1 MAPPPS
7 SDSARPLKPVQ
18 DTRLAEPR
26 FKATIAP
33 TNATSTLGVDDVLFT
48 LFRHKKKIIALALL
62 GFAAAATFHFWPK
75 PESYTASAKLYIRYV
90 VMEGKGG
97 PADGT
102 ITKSPDRG
110 GETILSNELEILR
123 SLDLATKV
131 AQTIGPAK
139 VLEKLEGGDLL
150 SKAAMAVSER
160 LNVYTAPW
168 SSVVTIIFKHPDPEI
183 TAQVVRIVVEQYL
196 KTHVEI
202 HRSSGMVGEFLAQE
216 TDQLRSR
223 LAQTEEEL
231 RRARAKAGVLSVEDA
246 RKAIMDQ
253 VNGIRQQIFG
263 IRAEQAAREMT
274 LKQLAERR
282 AKLEPKAPAAAEATP
297 GAATNSAAPPAT
309 PEAAVSTTAAAT
321 SGAAATPAAT
331 AVTVP
336 TPAVT
341 TGAEEPAALTPA
353 IVEEYRL
360 ASMLLETH
368 RQREQQL
375 LLTFTPEN
383 SRVQGARAQREAAE
397 RTKRDLEARYPALIQ
412 TAPVKSAAS
421 PTGVAANPAR
431 TLVEEYA
438 RAMDQELYALNTM
451 EAKVKMLTSQIDTLR
466 AEAVALDQTEGTIQQ
481 LLRKRELEESN
492 YRRYAASLE
501 QSRINEALGSGKVS
515 NISVIQAPTPAFIDP
530 AKEDSKLVKMLAA
543 GGLGLGLAWAFL
555 VDFFLDR
562 SVRRPADIERGV
574 RAPLFLTIPRQA
586 RPKTPKRRKKQDADT
601 IIGESALQV
610 AGTANRDTALDE
622 SLAPYCETLRDRLI
636 GYFESV
642 NLTHKPKLIGLTGIG
657 KDTGVT
663 TLATGLAR
671 TLSET
676 GDGNVLLVDLTPG
689 QGSSQ
694 YFHRGSAS
702 CGLEDLLATR
712 DDQAQVQDR
721 LYVVSE
727 DARGDKLSRM
737 LPQRFAKLL
746 PQLKSGDFDYI
757 IFDMPPVNQISI
769 TPRLAGYMDMMLLV
783 VESERDSRENLQ
795 QANELLLK
803 SNAAVGTILNKSK
816 NYLPTFL
823 RHELPA

>member
-1 MAPPPS
+1 MAPPIPP
-7 SDSARPLKPVQ
+7 DSPRPLKSVQ

-26 FKATIAP
+26 FKASVPAA
-33 TNATSTLGVDDVLFT
+33 NSASTLGVDDVLFT
-48 LFRHKKKIIALALL
+48 LFRHKKKIIAFSLL
-62 GFAAAATFHFWPK
+62 GLAAAAAVHLRPK
-75 PESYTASAKLYIRYV
+75 PESYTASSKLYIRYV

-139 VLEKLEGGDLL
+139 VLEKIDGGDQLA
-150 SKAAMAVSER
+150 KASLAISER
-160 LNVYTAPW
+160 LTVNAAPW
-168 SSVVTIIFKHPDPEI
+168 SSVVNIAFKHPDSEI
-183 TAQVVRIVVEQYL
+183 TAQVVRLVVEQYL

-246 RKAIMDQ
+246 RKSIHDQ

-263 IRAEQAAREMT
+263 LRAEQAAREMT
-274 LKQLAERR
+274 LKQLTERR
-282 AKLEPKAPAAAEATP
+282 AQLMPKEPATAEAATAGSPAPGVGAPAARESQP
-297 GAATNSAAPPAT
+297 
-309 PEAAVSTTAAAT
+309 TAA
-321 SGAAATPAAT
+321 SGSPT
-331 AVTVP
+331 AK
-336 TPAVT
+336 ANSQ
-341 TGAEEPAALTPA
+341 AEEAAALTPA
-353 IVEEYRL
+353 ILEEYRL

-397 RTKRDLEARYPALIQ
+397 RTKRNLEARYPTLIQ
-412 TAPVKSAAS
+412 AAPVKSTAS

-431 TLVEEYA
+431 TLAEEYA
-438 RAMDQELYALNTM
+438 RAMDQEITALNTM

-515 NISVIQAPTPAFIDP
+515 NISIIQAPTPAFIDP

-586 RPKTPKRRKKQDADT
+586 RPKTPKRRKKKDADT

-610 AGTANRDTALDE
+610 AGSNARDTALDE

>member
-7 SDSARPLKPVQ
+7 SDSPRPLKPVQ

-26 FKATIAP
+26 FKASIPAANTA
-33 TNATSTLGVDDVLFT
+33 ATLGVDDVLFT
-48 LFRHKKKIIALALL
+48 LFRHKKKIIAFALL
-62 GFAAAATFHFWPK
+62 GFAAAAVLHFKPK

-150 SKAAMAVSER
+150 SKASMAVSER
-160 LNVYTAPW
+160 LSVSTAPW
-168 SSVVTIIFKHPDPEI
+168 SSVVNIVFKHPDPEI
-183 TAQVVRIVVEQYL
+183 TAQVVRLVVEQYL
-196 KTHVEI
+196 KSHVEI

-253 VNGIRQQIFG
+253 VNGMRQQIFG
-263 IRAEQAAREMT
+263 LRAEQAAREMT

-282 AKLEPKAPAAAEATP
+282 AKLEPKAPA
-297 GAATNSAAPPAT
+297 PA
-309 PEAAVSTTAAAT
+309 EAAVPGSPAPAAAT
-321 SGAAATPAAT
+321 ATAATPAAST
-331 AVTVP
+331 EAS
-336 TPAVT
+336 TPAAAPAA
-341 TGAEEPAALTPA
+341 AEEPAALTPA

-397 RTKRDLEARYPALIQ
+397 RTKRDLEARYPALIRA
-412 TAPVKSAAS
+412 APVKSAAS
-421 PTGVAANPAR
+421 PTGVAANPAS

-515 NISVIQAPTPAFIDP
+515 NISIIQAPTPAFIDP

-586 RPKTPKRRKKQDADT
+586 RPKTPKRRKKKDADT

>member
-1 MAPPPS
+1 MATPLPP
-7 SDSARPLKPVQ
+7 DSPRPLKSVQ

-26 FKATIAP
+26 FKASIPAANTTA
-33 TNATSTLGVDDVLFT
+33 TLGVDDVLFT
-48 LFRHKKKIIALALL
+48 LFRHKKKIIAFALL
-62 GFAAAATFHFWPK
+62 GLAAAAAVNLRPK
-75 PESYTASAKLYIRYV
+75 PDSYTASAKLFIRYV

-102 ITKSPDRG
+102 ITKSPDRS

-150 SKAAMAVSER
+150 SKASMAISER
-160 LNVYTAPW
+160 LLVNTAPW
-168 SSVVTIIFKHPDPEI
+168 SSVVNIAFKHPDPEI

-246 RKAIMDQ
+246 RKAISDQ
-253 VNGIRQQIFG
+253 VNGIRQQVFG
-263 IRAEQAAREMT
+263 LRAEQAAREMT
-274 LKQLAERR
+274 LKQLTDRR
-282 AKLEPKAPAAAEATP
+282 AKLLPKAPPPEEAAAAGSAPAAADAPKATP
-297 GAATNSAAPPAT
+297 DP
-309 PEAAVSTTAAAT
+309 
-321 SGAAATPAAT
+321 T
-331 AVTVP
+331 AVPPVVATTVD
-336 TPAVT
+336 
-341 TGAEEPAALTPA
+341 ESAALTSA
-353 IVEEYRL
+353 VVEEYRI
-360 ASMLLETH
+360 AAMVLETH

-397 RTKRDLEARYPALIQ
+397 SRKRELEAKYPALIRA
-412 TAPVKSAAS
+412 APVKPGGAPA
-421 PTGVAANPAR
+421 GVAPNPAAE
-431 TLVEEYA
+431 LADQYA
-438 RAMDQELYALNTM
+438 RAMEQEITALNTM

-466 AEAVALDQTEGTIQQ
+466 AEATALDQTEGTIQQ
-481 LLRKRELEESN
+481 LLRKKELEESN

-501 QSRINEALGSGKVS
+501 QSRINEALGTGKVQ
-515 NISVIQAPTPAFIDP
+515 NISIIQAPTPAFIDP

-586 RPKTPKRRKKQDADT
+586 RPKTPKRRKKKASDT
-601 IIGESALQV
+601 IIGQSTLQV
-610 AGTANRDTALDE
+610 AGTNVRDTALDE

-816 NYLPTFL
+816 NYLPPFL

>member
-7 SDSARPLKPVQ
+7 SDSPRPLKPVQ

-26 FKATIAP
+26 FKASIPAANTA
-33 TNATSTLGVDDVLFT
+33 ATLGVDDVLFT
-48 LFRHKKKIIALALL
+48 LFRHKKKIIAFALL
-62 GFAAAATFHFWPK
+62 GFAAAAALHFKPK
-75 PESYTASAKLYIRYV
+75 PESFTSSAKLFIRYV

-150 SKAAMAVSER
+150 SKASMAIIER
-160 LNVYTAPW
+160 LSVYVAPW
-168 SSVVTIIFKHPDPEI
+168 SSVVNISFKHPDPEI
-183 TAQVVRIVVEQYL
+183 TAQVVRLVVEQYL

-231 RRARAKAGVLSVEDA
+231 RRVRAKSGVLSVEDA
-246 RKAIMDQ
+246 RKSINDQ

-263 IRAEQAAREMT
+263 LRAEQAAREMT
-274 LKQLAERR
+274 LKQLTERR
-282 AKLEPKAPAAAEATP
+282 AKLEPKAPANA
-297 GAATNSAAPPAT
+297 
-309 PEAAVSTTAAAT
+309 
-321 SGAAATPAAT
+321 GAAAPGSPNQPAAT
-331 AVTVP
+331 ATAEDP
-336 TPAVT
+336 ASAAAASTPAT
-341 TGAEEPAALTPA
+341 PLANAEEPAALTPA

-383 SRVQGARAQREAAE
+383 SRVQGARAQRETAE
-397 RTKRDLEARYPALIQ
+397 RNKRDLEQRYPLLVQAM
-412 TAPVKSAAS
+412 VSKSAAPS
-421 PTGVAANPAR
+421 GVTANPAR
-431 TLVEEYA
+431 TLADEYA
-438 RAMDQELYALNTM
+438 RAMDQEITTLNTM
-451 EAKVKMLTSQIDTLR
+451 EAKVKMLTAQIDTLR
-466 AEAVALDQTEGTIQQ
+466 AEAASLDQTEGTIQQ

-515 NISVIQAPTPAFIDP
+515 NISIIQAPTPAFIDP

-586 RPKTPKRRKKQDADT
+586 RPKTPKRRKKKEADT
-601 IIGESALQV
+601 LIGQSTLQV
-610 AGTANRDTALDE
+610 AGPTNRDTALDE

>member
-1 MAPPPS
+1 MAPPPP
-7 SDSARPLKPVQ
+7 SDSPRPLKPVQ

-26 FKATIAP
+26 FKASIPAANTA
-33 TNATSTLGVDDVLFT
+33 ATLGVDDVLFT
-48 LFRHKKKIIALALL
+48 LFRHKKKIIAFALL
-62 GFAAAATFHFWPK
+62 GLAAAAYVHLQPK
-75 PESYTASAKLYIRYV
+75 PESYTASAKLFIRYV

-97 PADGT
+97 PSDGT
-102 ITKSPDRG
+102 VTKSPDRG

-131 AQTIGPAK
+131 AQSIGPAK

-150 SKAAMAVSER
+150 SKAAMAITER
-160 LNVYTAPW
+160 LNVNVAPW
-168 SSVVTIIFKHPDPEI
+168 SSVVNISFKHPDPEI
-183 TAQVVRIVVEQYL
+183 TAQVVRLVVDQYL

-231 RRARAKAGVLSVEDA
+231 RRARAKTGVLSIEDT
-246 RKAIMDQ
+246 RKSISDQ
-253 VNGIRQQIFG
+253 INGIRQQIFA
-263 IRAEQAAREMT
+263 IRAEQSTREMT

-282 AKLEPKAPAAAEATP
+282 AKLAPNDPPPEVEAKADAAKGSPEQPEIPVATLEAYAE
-297 GAATNSAAPPAT
+297 
-309 PEAAVSTTAAAT
+309 VS
-321 SGAAATPAAT
+321 
-331 AVTVP
+331 V
-336 TPAVT
+336 
-341 TGAEEPAALTPA
+341 L
-353 IVEEYRL
+353 R
-360 ASMLLETH
+360 ETL
-368 RQREQQL
+368 RQREQQMRL
-375 LLTFTPEN
+375 IYTAEN
-383 SRVQGARAQREAAE
+383 SRVQAVREQRAAAE
-397 RTKRDLEARYPALIQ
+397 RRKQELESEYPALVRVLP
-412 TAPVKSAAS
+412 TKSAA
-421 PTGVAANPAR
+421 APAPGPGKS
-431 TLVEEYA
+431 LAEEYA
-438 RAMDQELYALNTM
+438 RAMEQEVAQLTTLEARIKALT
-451 EAKVKMLTSQIDTLR
+451 AQIELLR
-466 AEAVALDQTEGTIQQ
+466 NESASLDQSEGTIQQ
-481 LLRKRELEESN
+481 LMRKRELEDAN

-501 QSRINEALGSGKVS
+501 QSRINEALGTGKVS
-515 NISVIQAPTPAFIDP
+515 NISIIQAPTPAFIDP
-530 AKEDSKLVKMLAA
+530 AKADSRLVKMLAA
-543 GGLGLGLAWAFL
+543 GGIGIGLAWAFL
-555 VDFFLDR
+555 FDFFLDR
-562 SVRRPADIERGV
+562 SIRRPADIERGV

-586 RPKTPKRRKKQDADT
+586 PPKTPKRRQKKGADT
-601 IIGESALQV
+601 IIGQSTLQV
-610 AGTANRDTALDE
+610 AGTNARDTALDE

>member
-7 SDSARPLKPVQ
+7 SDSPRPLKPVQ

-26 FKATIAP
+26 FKASVPAA
-33 TNATSTLGVDDVLFT
+33 NASATLGVDDVLYT
-48 LFRHKKKIIALALL
+48 LFRHKKKIIAFTLL
-62 GFAAAATFHFWPK
+62 GLAGATALHFKPK
-75 PESYTASAKLYIRYV
+75 PDSYTASAKLFIRYV
-90 VMEGKGG
+90 VSEGKSV

-102 ITKSPDRG
+102 VTKSPDRG
-110 GETILSNELEILR
+110 GETILSSEQEILR

-131 AQTIGPAK
+131 AQTIGPEKILAK
-139 VLEKLEGGDLL
+139 LDGGDTLP
-150 SKAAMAVSER
+150 KAAMALMER
-160 LNVYTAPW
+160 LDVNVPRW
-168 SSVVTIIFKHPDPEI
+168 SSVITISFKHPDPEI
-183 TAQVVRIVVEQYL
+183 TAQVVRLVVDQYL

-246 RKAIMDQ
+246 RRSITDQ
-253 VNGIRQQIFG
+253 INGMRQQIFG
-263 IRAEQAAREMT
+263 LRAEQAAREMT
-274 LKQLAERR
+274 LKQLTERR
-282 AKLEPKAPAAAEATP
+282 AKLEPKAPAQAEPAP
-297 GAATNSAAPPAT
+297 GSPQPA
-309 PEAAVSTTAAAT
+309 
-321 SGAAATPAAT
+321 SGAAAKVDAGPSAPS
-331 AVTVP
+331 P
-336 TPAVT
+336 TPAT
-341 TGAEEPAALTPA
+341 TGGEEPAALTPA
-353 IVEEYRL
+353 VVEQYRL
-360 ASMLLETH
+360 AAMLLETH

-397 RTKRDLEARYPALIQ
+397 RSKRELEERYPLLVQSQVARAA
-412 TAPVKSAAS
+412 APA
-421 PTGVAANPAR
+421 GVTPNPAR
-431 TLVEEYA
+431 DLAEEYA
-438 RAMDQELYALNTM
+438 RAMEQEITALNTM
-451 EAKVKMLTSQIDTLR
+451 EAKVKMLTSQIETLR
-466 AEAVALDQTEGTIQQ
+466 GEAAALDQTEGTIQQ
-481 LLRKRELEESN
+481 LLRKKELEESN

-515 NISVIQAPTPAFIDP
+515 NISIIQAPTPAFIDP

-586 RPKTPKRRKKQDADT
+586 RPKPPQRRKKKDADT

-610 AGTANRDTALDE
+610 ASAANRDTTLDE

-803 SNAAVGTILNKSK
+803 SNAAVGTVLNKSK

>member
-1 MAPPPS
+1 
-7 SDSARPLKPVQ
+7 
-18 DTRLAEPR
+18 
-26 FKATIAP
+26 
-33 TNATSTLGVDDVLFT
+33 
-48 LFRHKKKIIALALL
+48 
-62 GFAAAATFHFWPK
+62 
-75 PESYTASAKLYIRYV
+75 
-90 VMEGKGG
+90 
-97 PADGT
+97 
-102 ITKSPDRG
+102 
-110 GETILSNELEILR
+110 
-123 SLDLATKV
+123 
-131 AQTIGPAK
+131 
-139 VLEKLEGGDLL
+139 
-150 SKAAMAVSER
+150 
-160 LNVYTAPW
+160 
-168 SSVVTIIFKHPDPEI
+168 
-183 TAQVVRIVVEQYL
+183 
-196 KTHVEI
+196 
-202 HRSSGMVGEFLAQE
+202 
-216 TDQLRSR
+216 
-223 LAQTEEEL
+223 
-231 RRARAKAGVLSVEDA
+231 
-246 RKAIMDQ
+246 
-253 VNGIRQQIFG
+253 
-263 IRAEQAAREMT
+263 
-274 LKQLAERR
+274 
-282 AKLEPKAPAAAEATP
+282 
-297 GAATNSAAPPAT
+297 
-309 PEAAVSTTAAAT
+309 
-321 SGAAATPAAT
+321 
-331 AVTVP
+331 
-336 TPAVT
+336 
-341 TGAEEPAALTPA
+341 
-353 IVEEYRL
+353 
-360 ASMLLETH
+360 MLLDTH

-397 RTKRDLEARYPALIQ
+397 RRKRDLETRYPAL
-412 TAPVKSAAS
+412 TRTVPVKSGPSAN
-421 PTGVAANPAR
+421 GIAANPAR
-431 TLVEEYA
+431 DLAEEYA
-438 RAMDQELYALNTM
+438 KAMDQEITALNTM

-466 AEAVALDQTEGTIQQ
+466 AEAAALDQTEGTIQQ
-481 LLRKRELEESN
+481 LLRKKELEESN

-515 NISVIQAPTPAFIDP
+515 NISIIQAPTPAFIDP

-586 RPKTPKRRKKQDADT
+586 RPKTPKRRKKKDADT

-610 AGTANRDTALDE
+610 AGPNARDTALDE

>member
-1 MAPPPS
+1 MAPPPP
-7 SDSARPLKPVQ
+7 SDSPRPLKPVQ

-26 FKATIAP
+26 FKATVAP
-33 TNATSTLGVDDVLFT
+33 TSTASSLGVDDVLFT

-341 TGAEEPAALTPA
+341 SGAEEPAALTPA

-466 AEAVALDQTEGTIQQ
+466 AEAVALDQTEGPIQQ
-481 LLRKRELEESN
+481 
-492 YRRYAASLE
+492 
-501 QSRINEALGSGKVS
+501 
-515 NISVIQAPTPAFIDP
+515 
-530 AKEDSKLVKMLAA
+530 
-543 GGLGLGLAWAFL
+543 
-555 VDFFLDR
+555 
-562 SVRRPADIERGV
+562 
-574 RAPLFLTIPRQA
+574 LFLTIPRQA
-586 RPKTPKRRKKQDADT
+586 RPKTPKRRKKKDADT

-694 YFHRGSAS
+694 YFHRGSES

>member
-7 SDSARPLKPVQ
+7 SDSPRPLKPVQ

-26 FKATIAP
+26 FKASIPAA
-33 TNATSTLGVDDVLFT
+33 NAASTLGVDDVLYT
-48 LFRHKKKIIALALL
+48 LFRHKKKILL
-62 GFAAAATFHFWPK
+62 LSLCGVLAAAGYHFAPK
-75 PESYTASAKLYIRYV
+75 PESYHASAKLFIRYV

-150 SKAAMAVSER
+150 SKAAMAISER
-160 LNVYTAPW
+160 LTVTTAPW
-168 SSVVTIIFKHPDPEI
+168 SSVVNIVFKHPDPEI
-183 TAQVVRIVVEQYL
+183 TAQVVRLVVDQYL

-246 RKAIMDQ
+246 RKAITDQ
-253 VNGIRQQIFG
+253 VNGMRQQIFAL
-263 IRAEQAAREMT
+263 RADQAAREMN

-282 AKLEPKAPAAAEATP
+282 AKLEPKAAATPETAAPVAPNPAPTAAAAEAQ
-297 GAATNSAAPPAT
+297 
-309 PEAAVSTTAAAT
+309 
-321 SGAAATPAAT
+321 
-331 AVTVP
+331 
-336 TPAVT
+336 AVT
-341 TGAEEPAALTPA
+341 TAAEEPAALTPA
-353 IVEEYRL
+353 IVEDYRL
-360 ASMLLETH
+360 AAMLLETH

-383 SRVQGARAQREAAE
+383 SRVQGARAQREASE
-397 RTKRDLEARYPALIQ
+397 RRKRDLESRYPALVR
-412 TAPVKSAAS
+412 APSAKAGT
-421 PTGVAANPAR
+421 PAGPAGNPAR
-431 TLVEEYA
+431 DLAQEYTS
-438 RAMDQELYALNTM
+438 AMEQEITVLNTM
-451 EAKVKMLTSQIDTLR
+451 EAKVRVLTAQIDALR
-466 AEAVALDQTEGTIQQ
+466 TEAAALDQTEGTIQQ
-481 LLRKRELEESN
+481 LLRKRELEDSN

-515 NISVIQAPTPAFIDP
+515 NISIIQAPTPAFVDNV
-530 AKEDSKLVKMLAA
+530 KEQSKLTKIIAA
-543 GGLGLGLAWAFL
+543 SGLVLGLAWAFL
-555 VDFFLDR
+555 TDFFLDR
-562 SVRRPADIERGV
+562 SVRRPVDIERGV
-574 RAPLFLTIPRQA
+574 RAPLFLTIPRQT
-586 RPKTPKRRKKQDADT
+586 RPKTPKRRKKKEADS
-601 IIGESALQV
+601 IIGETALQV
-610 AGTANRDTALDE
+610 AGPNARDTALDE
-622 SLAPYCETLRDRLI
+622 SLSPYCETLRDRLI
-636 GYFESV
+636 GYFESI

-816 NYLPTFL
+816 NYLPPFL
-823 RHELPA
+823 RHELSA

>member
-1 MAPPPS
+1 MALPPS
-7 SDSARPLKPVQ
+7 SDSPRPLKPVQ

-26 FKATIAP
+26 FKASVPAANTP
-33 TNATSTLGVDDVLFT
+33 STLGVDDVLFT
-48 LFRHKKKIIALALL
+48 LFRHKKKIILFALL
-62 GFAAAATFHFWPK
+62 GLAAAAAVHLRPK
-75 PESYTASAKLYIRYV
+75 GESYTASAKLYIRYV

-150 SKAAMAVSER
+150 SKASMAISER
-160 LNVYTAPW
+160 LNVYAAPW

-246 RKAIMDQ
+246 RRAITEQ
-253 VNGIRQQIFG
+253 VNGIRQQIFSL
-263 IRAEQAAREMT
+263 RAEQAGREMT

-282 AKLEPKAPAAAEATP
+282 AKLEPKAQATPDGAPADNPSPAAAT
-297 GAATNSAAPPAT
+297 APVAPA
-309 PEAAVSTTAAAT
+309 PTAAAD
-321 SGAAATPAAT
+321 PA
-331 AVTVP
+331 P
-336 TPAVT
+336 TPAVS
-341 TGAEEPAALTPA
+341 ASVEEPAPLTPA

-360 ASMLLETH
+360 AAMLLETH

-397 RTKRDLEARYPALIQ
+397 RNKRDLEARYPDLTQ
-412 TAPVKSAAS
+412 TLQTKSAAS
-421 PTGVAANPAR
+421 PGGVASGPVRILAD
-431 TLVEEYA
+431 EYA
-438 RAMDQELYALNTM
+438 RAMDQEISALNTM
-451 EAKVKMLTSQIDTLR
+451 EAKVKMLTSQIETLR
-466 AEAVALDQTEGTIQQ
+466 AEAAALDQTEGTIQQ
-481 LLRKRELEESN
+481 LLRKKELEESN

-515 NISVIQAPTPAFIDP
+515 NISIIQAPTPAFIDP

-543 GGLGLGLAWAFL
+543 GGIGLGLAWAFL

-586 RPKTPKRRKKQDADT
+586 RPKTPKRRKKKDADT

-610 AGTANRDTALDE
+610 AGTNTRDTVLDE

-694 YFHRGSAS
+694 YFHRGSAN

>member
-1 MAPPPS
+1 
-7 SDSARPLKPVQ
+7 
-18 DTRLAEPR
+18 
-26 FKATIAP
+26 
-33 TNATSTLGVDDVLFT
+33 
-48 LFRHKKKIIALALL
+48 
-62 GFAAAATFHFWPK
+62 
-75 PESYTASAKLYIRYV
+75 
-90 VMEGKGG
+90 
-97 PADGT
+97 
-102 ITKSPDRG
+102 
-110 GETILSNELEILR
+110 
-123 SLDLATKV
+123 
-131 AQTIGPAK
+131 
-139 VLEKLEGGDLL
+139 
-150 SKAAMAVSER
+150 
-160 LNVYTAPW
+160 
-168 SSVVTIIFKHPDPEI
+168 
-183 TAQVVRIVVEQYL
+183 
-196 KTHVEI
+196 
-202 HRSSGMVGEFLAQE
+202 
-216 TDQLRSR
+216 
-223 LAQTEEEL
+223 
-231 RRARAKAGVLSVEDA
+231 
-246 RKAIMDQ
+246 
-253 VNGIRQQIFG
+253 
-263 IRAEQAAREMT
+263 
-274 LKQLAERR
+274 
-282 AKLEPKAPAAAEATP
+282 
-297 GAATNSAAPPAT
+297 
-309 PEAAVSTTAAAT
+309 
-321 SGAAATPAAT
+321 
-331 AVTVP
+331 
-336 TPAVT
+336 
-341 TGAEEPAALTPA
+341 
-353 IVEEYRL
+353 
-360 ASMLLETH
+360 
-368 RQREQQL
+368 
-375 LLTFTPEN
+375 
-383 SRVQGARAQREAAE
+383 
-397 RTKRDLEARYPALIQ
+397 
-412 TAPVKSAAS
+412 
-421 PTGVAANPAR
+421 
-431 TLVEEYA
+431 
-438 RAMDQELYALNTM
+438 
-451 EAKVKMLTSQIDTLR
+451 MLTSQIDTLR
-466 AEAVALDQTEGTIQQ
+466 AEAAALDQTEGTIQQ
-481 LLRKRELEESN
+481 LLRKKELEESN

-501 QSRINEALGSGKVS
+501 QSRINEALGTGKVQ

-530 AKEDSKLVKMLAA
+530 AKEDSKVVKLLAG

-562 SVRRPADIERGV
+562 SVRRPADVERGV

-586 RPKTPKRRKKQDADT
+586 RPKEARRRKQKAADT
-601 IIGESALQV
+601 ILGQSALQV
-610 AGTANRDTALDE
+610 AGPNTRDTALDE

-694 YFHRGSAS
+694 YFHRGAAS

-769 TPRLAGYMDMMLLV
+769 TPRIAGYMDMMLLV

>member
-1 MAPPPS
+1 MAPPPP
-7 SDSARPLKPVQ
+7 SDSPRPLKPVQ

-26 FKATIAP
+26 FKATVAP
-33 TNATSTLGVDDVLFT
+33 TSTASSLGVDDVLFT

-282 AKLEPKAPAAAEATP
+282 AKLEPKAPATAEA
-297 GAATNSAAPPAT
+297 AAAGSPSPAASPAT
-309 PEAAVSTTAAAT
+309 ATAPAAA
-321 SGAAATPAAT
+321 SDAATPAPVT
-331 AVTVP
+331 AST
-336 TPAVT
+336 
-341 TGAEEPAALTPA
+341 EEPAALTPA

-383 SRVQGARAQREAAE
+383 SRVQGARAQRETAE

-412 TAPVKSAAS
+412 TAPVKSTAS

-515 NISVIQAPTPAFIDP
+515 NISIIQAPTPAFIDP

-543 GGLGLGLAWAFL
+543 GGIGLGLAWAFL

-586 RPKTPKRRKKQDADT
+586 RPKTPKRRKKKDADT

>member
-48 LFRHKKKIIALALL
+48 LFRHKKKIIAFALL
-62 GFAAAATFHFWPK
+62 GFAAAAALHFKPK
-75 PESYTASAKLYIRYV
+75 SESYTASAKLYIRYV

-263 IRAEQAAREMT
+263 LRAEQAAREMT

-282 AKLEPKAPAAAEATP
+282 AKLEPKVPATAEASAP
-297 GAATNSAAPPAT
+297 GSPAPTAVTAT
-309 PEAAVSTTAAAT
+309 AAT
-321 SGAAATPAAT
+321 SAASTEASTSAATPAA
-331 AVTVP
+331 
-336 TPAVT
+336 
-341 TGAEEPAALTPA
+341 AEEPAALTPA

-412 TAPVKSAAS
+412 TAPVKSPAS

-515 NISVIQAPTPAFIDP
+515 NISIIQAPTPAFIDP

>member
-7 SDSARPLKPVQ
+7 SDSPRPLKPVQ

-26 FKATIAP
+26 FKASIPAANTA
-33 TNATSTLGVDDVLFT
+33 STLGVDDVLFT
-48 LFRHKKKIIALALL
+48 LFRHKKKIIAFTLL
-62 GFAAAATFHFWPK
+62 GLAAAAYVHLQPQ
-75 PESYTASAKLYIRYV
+75 PESYTSSAKLFIRYV

-102 ITKSPDRG
+102 VTKSPDRG

-131 AQTIGPAK
+131 AQSIGPAK

-150 SKAAMAVSER
+150 SKAAMAIVER
-160 LNVYTAPW
+160 LNVAVAPW
-168 SSVVTIIFKHPDPEI
+168 SSVVNISFRHPDPE
-183 TAQVVRIVVEQYL
+183 TAAQVVRLVVDQYL

-231 RRARAKAGVLSVEDA
+231 RRARAKTGVLSIDDT
-246 RKAIMDQ
+246 RKSISDQ
-253 VNGIRQQIFG
+253 INSLRQQIFAL
-263 IRAEQAAREMT
+263 RAEQSTREMT

-282 AKLEPKAPAAAEATP
+282 AKLEPKDPAPEVESTPATGTGP
-297 GAATNSAAPPAT
+297 TAPPEIPVAT
-309 PEAAVSTTAAAT
+309 LEAYAEVS
-321 SGAAATPAAT
+321 
-331 AVTVP
+331 
-336 TPAVT
+336 
-341 TGAEEPAALTPA
+341 ALREA
-353 IVEEYRL
+353 L
-360 ASMLLETH
+360 
-368 RQREQQL
+368 RQREQQMRL
-375 LLTFTPEN
+375 IYTPEN
-383 SRVQGARAQREAAE
+383 SRVQAVREQRLEAE
-397 RTKRDLEARYPALIQ
+397 RRKQELESTYPALVR
-412 TAPVKSAAS
+412 ALPSKSPA
-421 PTGVAANPAR
+421 VAQPGK
-431 TLVEEYA
+431 TIVDEYA
-438 RAMDQELYALNTM
+438 RAMDQELNQLASL
-451 EAKVKMLTSQIDTLR
+451 EARTKILTAQIELLR
-466 AEAVALDQTEGTIQQ
+466 NESASLDQNEGTIQQ
-481 LLRKRELEESN
+481 LLRKRELEDAN

-501 QSRINEALGSGKVS
+501 QSRINEALGTGKVS
-515 NISVIQAPTPAFIDP
+515 NISIIQAPTPAFIDP
-530 AKEDSKLVKMLAA
+530 SRADSKTVKMLAA
-543 GGLGLGLAWAFL
+543 AGLGLGLAWAFL

-562 SVRRPADIERGV
+562 SVRRPADVERGV

-586 RPKTPKRRKKQDADT
+586 RPKTPKRRKKKDADT
-601 IIGESALQV
+601 IIGQSTLQV
-610 AGTANRDTALDE
+610 AGAESRDTALDE

>member
-7 SDSARPLKPVQ
+7 SDSPRPLKPVQ

-26 FKATIAP
+26 FKASIPAANTA
-33 TNATSTLGVDDVLFT
+33 ATLGVDDVLFT
-48 LFRHKKKIIALALL
+48 LFRHKKKIIAFALL
-62 GFAAAATFHFWPK
+62 GFAAAAALHFKPK

-150 SKAAMAVSER
+150 SKASMAVSER
-160 LNVYTAPW
+160 LSVSTAPW
-168 SSVVTIIFKHPDPEI
+168 SSVVNIVFKHPDPEI
-183 TAQVVRIVVEQYL
+183 TAQVVRLVVEQYL

-253 VNGIRQQIFG
+253 VNGMRQQIFG
-263 IRAEQAAREMT
+263 LRAEQAAREMT

-282 AKLEPKAPAAAEATP
+282 AKLEPKAPA
-297 GAATNSAAPPAT
+297 PA
-309 PEAAVSTTAAAT
+309 EAAVPGSPAPAAAT
-321 SGAAATPAAT
+321 ATAATPAAST
-331 AVTVP
+331 EAS
-336 TPAVT
+336 TPAAAPAA
-341 TGAEEPAALTPA
+341 AEEPAALTPA

-397 RTKRDLEARYPALIQ
+397 RTKRDLEARYPALIRA
-412 TAPVKSAAS
+412 APVKSAAS
-421 PTGVAANPAR
+421 PTGVAANPAS

-515 NISVIQAPTPAFIDP
+515 NISIIQAPTPAFIDP

-543 GGLGLGLAWAFL
+543 GGGGLGLAWAFL

-586 RPKTPKRRKKQDADT
+586 RPKTPKRRKKKDADT

>member
-1 MAPPPS
+1 
-7 SDSARPLKPVQ
+7 
-18 DTRLAEPR
+18 
-26 FKATIAP
+26 
-33 TNATSTLGVDDVLFT
+33 
-48 LFRHKKKIIALALL
+48 
-62 GFAAAATFHFWPK
+62 
-75 PESYTASAKLYIRYV
+75 
-90 VMEGKGG
+90 
-97 PADGT
+97 
-102 ITKSPDRG
+102 
-110 GETILSNELEILR
+110 
-123 SLDLATKV
+123 
-131 AQTIGPAK
+131 
-139 VLEKLEGGDLL
+139 
-150 SKAAMAVSER
+150 
-160 LNVYTAPW
+160 
-168 SSVVTIIFKHPDPEI
+168 VVTIVFKHPDPEI
-183 TAQVVRIVVEQYL
+183 TAQVVRLVVEQYL

-246 RKAIMDQ
+246 RKAISDQ
-253 VNGIRQQIFG
+253 VNGLRQQIFG
-263 IRAEQAAREMT
+263 LRAEQAAREMT
-274 LKQLAERR
+274 LKQLTERR
-282 AKLEPKAPAAAEATP
+282 AKLEPRPPAAAGDASGSAAPAAGNGVSGEAKT
-297 GAATNSAAPPAT
+297 
-309 PEAAVSTTAAAT
+309 EAAG
-321 SGAAATPAAT
+321 SGSS
-331 AVTVP
+331 
-336 TPAVT
+336 
-341 TGAEEPAALTPA
+341 EEPSAPTMAVL
-353 IVEEYRL
+353 EEYRD
-360 ASMLLETH
+360 ASMLLETY

-375 LLTFTPEN
+375 RLTFTAEN
-383 SRVQGARAQREAAE
+383 SRVQSARAQREAAE
-397 RTKRDLEARYPALIQ
+397 NRKRDIETRYPTLVRTLAAKAA
-412 TAPVKSAAS
+412 APAGG
-421 PTGVAANPAR
+421 TANPAR
-431 TLVEEYA
+431 DLSEEYA
-438 RAMDQELYALNTM
+438 RAMEQEITVLNTM
-451 EAKVKMLTSQIDTLR
+451 EAKVKMLTSQIETLR
-466 AEAVALDQTEGTIQQ
+466 TEAAALDQTEGTIQQ
-481 LLRKRELEESN
+481 LLRKKELEESN

-515 NISVIQAPTPAFIDP
+515 NISIIQAPTPAFIDP
-530 AKEDSKLVKMLAA
+530 AKEQSKLTKILAA
-543 GGLGLGLAWAFL
+543 SCLVLGLAWAFL
-555 VDFFLDR
+555 VDFFFDR

-586 RPKTPKRRKKQDADT
+586 RPKAPRRRKRKDADT
-601 IIGESALQV
+601 LIGRSTLEV
-610 AGTANRDTALDE
+610 AGANARDMALDE

-795 QANELLLK
+795 QANELLVK

>member
-26 FKATIAP
+26 FKASIPAAT
-33 TNATSTLGVDDVLFT
+33 TTSTLGIDDVLFT
-48 LFRHKKKIIALALL
+48 LFRHKKKIVALALL
-62 GFAAAATFHFWPK
+62 GLAAAVGFHFWPK

-150 SKAAMAVSER
+150 SKASLAISER
-160 LNVYTAPW
+160 LTVSTAPW
-168 SSVVTIIFKHPDPEI
+168 SSVVNIAFKHPDPEI
-183 TAQVVRIVVEQYL
+183 TAQVVRLVVEQYL

-231 RRARAKAGVLSVEDA
+231 RRARAKAGVLTVEDA
-246 RKAIMDQ
+246 RKAITEQ

-263 IRAEQAAREMT
+263 LRAEQAAREMT
-274 LKQLAERR
+274 LKQLTDRR
-282 AKLEPKAPAAAEATP
+282 AKLLPKSPVSEDAAFSSVATSAVTEAPKSSLDATIAP
-297 GAATNSAAPPAT
+297 TVAVNDEESAALPPA
-309 PEAAVSTTAAAT
+309 V
-321 SGAAATPAAT
+321 
-331 AVTVP
+331 
-336 TPAVT
+336 
-341 TGAEEPAALTPA
+341 L
-353 IVEEYRL
+353 EEYRE
-360 ASMLLETH
+360 AGMLLDTH

-397 RTKRDLEARYPALIQ
+397 RRKRDLETRYPAL
-412 TAPVKSAAS
+412 TRTVPVKSGPSAN
-421 PTGVAANPAR
+421 GIAANPAR
-431 TLVEEYA
+431 DLAEEYA
-438 RAMDQELYALNTM
+438 KAMDQEITALNTM

-466 AEAVALDQTEGTIQQ
+466 AEAAALDQTEGTIQQ
-481 LLRKRELEESN
+481 LLRKKELEESN

-515 NISVIQAPTPAFIDP
+515 NISIIQAPTPAFIDP

-586 RPKTPKRRKKQDADT
+586 RPKTPKRRKKKDADT

-610 AGTANRDTALDE
+610 AGPNARDTALDE

>member
-7 SDSARPLKPVQ
+7 SDSPRPLKPVQ

-26 FKATIAP
+26 FKASIPAANTA
-33 TNATSTLGVDDVLFT
+33 ATLGVDDVLFT
-48 LFRHKKKIIALALL
+48 LFRHKKKIIAFALL
-62 GFAAAATFHFWPK
+62 GFAAAAALHFKPK

-150 SKAAMAVSER
+150 SKASMAVSER
-160 LNVYTAPW
+160 LSVSTAPW
-168 SSVVTIIFKHPDPEI
+168 SSVVNIVFKHPDPEI
-183 TAQVVRIVVEQYL
+183 TAQVVRLVVEQYL
-196 KTHVEI
+196 KSHVEI

-253 VNGIRQQIFG
+253 VNGMRQQIFG
-263 IRAEQAAREMT
+263 LRAEQAAREMT

-282 AKLEPKAPAAAEATP
+282 AKLEPKAPA
-297 GAATNSAAPPAT
+297 PA
-309 PEAAVSTTAAAT
+309 EAAVPGSPAPAAAT
-321 SGAAATPAAT
+321 ATAATPAAST
-331 AVTVP
+331 EAS
-336 TPAVT
+336 TPAAAPAA
-341 TGAEEPAALTPA
+341 AEEPAALTPA

-397 RTKRDLEARYPALIQ
+397 RTKRDLEARYPALIRA
-412 TAPVKSAAS
+412 APVKSAAS
-421 PTGVAANPAR
+421 PTGVAANPAS

-515 NISVIQAPTPAFIDP
+515 NISIIQAPTPAFIDP

-586 RPKTPKRRKKQDADT
+586 RPKTPKRRKKKDADT